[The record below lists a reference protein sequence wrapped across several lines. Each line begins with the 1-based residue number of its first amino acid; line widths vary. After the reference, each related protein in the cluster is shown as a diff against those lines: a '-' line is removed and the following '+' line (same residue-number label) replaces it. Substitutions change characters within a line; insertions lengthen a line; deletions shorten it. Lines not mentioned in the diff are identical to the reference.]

1 MGYDIIGDIHG
12 HADELKILLQK
23 LGYQK
28 TSEGVFAQLGRQVIY
43 VGDFIDRGLQNLE
56 VLGIVK
62 PMVEQGHALAVMGNH
77 EFNAICF
84 HTRHPETGLPLRE
97 YDNNYGDGHLRF
109 LSEIKGKE
117 ELLDEIIDWFK
128 SLPLFLDLEG
138 LRVIHA
144 EWDFDFIEQ
153 LKVRGGSDIRF
164 IADDNFFLNA
174 AIRGTSEY
182 YIIETLLKGS
192 GIELPAENY
201 PATDNPL
208 FFGHYWMNPKTGLQ
222 SANSLC
228 VDYSVAGGGA
238 LCSYRWTSCEEQ
250 LREENIL
257 AVSSGSGNQN

>member
-1 MGYDIIGDIHG
+1 MDYDIIGDIHG

-28 TSEGVFAQLGRQVIY
+28 TSEGVFAQPGRQVIY
-43 VGDFIDRGLQNLE
+43 VGDFIDRGLQNLK

-84 HTRHPETGLPLRE
+84 HTRHPETGLPLRK
-97 YDNNYGDGHLRF
+97 YDKNYGDGHLEF

-117 ELLDEIIDWFK
+117 EILDEIIDWFK
-128 SLPLFLDLEG
+128 SLPLFLDLEE

-144 EWDFDFIEQ
+144 AWNFDFIEQ
-153 LKVRGGSDIRF
+153 LKKRGGSDIRF
-164 IADDNFFLNA
+164 IADDNFFFNS
-174 AIRGTSEY
+174 AIKETPEY
-182 YIIETLLKGS
+182 HIIETLLKGS
-192 GIELPAENY
+192 KVEFPAENY
-201 PATDNPL
+201 PATDKFL
-208 FFGHYWMNPKTGLQ
+208 FFGHYWMCPDTGFR

-228 VDYSVAGGGA
+228 VDYSVARRGGA
-238 LCSYRWTSCEEQ
+238 LCSYRWSSCEEQ

-257 AVSSGSGNQN
+257 FVSSAQAV